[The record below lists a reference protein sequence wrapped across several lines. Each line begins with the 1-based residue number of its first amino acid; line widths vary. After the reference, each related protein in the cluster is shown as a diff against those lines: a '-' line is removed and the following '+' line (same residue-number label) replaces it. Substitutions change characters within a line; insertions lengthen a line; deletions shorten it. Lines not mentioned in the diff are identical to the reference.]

1 MTTYINRELIYN
13 SELGSFF
20 LAKNPT
26 YAINAKIPIVVIDI
40 EANKAILF
48 NSKRSC
54 VKFLSYLLK
63 RNIQLGT
70 LARYN
75 WIDSGEVIENKFV
88 LLSKPKFISLIPE
101 VVDFNEGSINLTK
114 YNVNLINNKG
124 IVQSPTEKSWWSLI
138 IMTTNYIFLSL
149 INNF

>member
-54 VKFLSYLLK
+54 VKFLSDLLK

-124 IVQSPTEKSWWSLI
+124 IVQSPRL
-138 IMTTNYIFLSL
+138 LPL
-149 INNF
+149 G